1 MSVKS
6 DGKRK
11 WAAVRGHLGSSQDS
25 DTQLEANLESAD
37 PELCIRML
45 QVPSVVNYSGLK
57 RRLEGSEESWM
68 VQFLELSGLDLL
80 LEALDR
86 LSGRGCSRIT
96 DALLQLTCVSCV
108 RAVMNS
114 SAGIHFIVENEGY
127 IRKLSQALDTSN
139 TMVKKQVFELLAAL
153 SMFSSDGYRLALDA
167 LDHYKGVKTQLYRF
181 SVIMNE
187 LQATDNVPYMVTLLS
202 VINAIIFGTDD
213 LQQRDKMRKEFIGTL
228 IRLLIVAC
236 GTLSHSSSMVRAW
249 PLSSCEGKS
258 ERYSIQ

>member
-1 MSVKS
+1 MSGKS
-6 DGKRK
+6 DGKKK
-11 WAAVRGHLGSSQDS
+11 WAAVRGRLGSSQDS

-37 PELCIRML
+37 PELCIRLL
-45 QVPSVVNYSGLK
+45 QVPTVVNYSGLK
-57 RRLEGSEESWM
+57 RRLEGSNQTWM

-86 LSGRGCSRIT
+86 LSGRGCSRIA

-114 SAGIHFIVENEGY
+114 SAGIHFIIENEGY

-153 SMFSSDGYRLALDA
+153 SVFSADGHRLALDA
-167 LDHYKGVKTQLYRF
+167 LDHYKGVKTQQYRF

-202 VINAIIFGTDD
+202 VINALIFGMDD
-213 LQQRDKMRKEFIGTL
+213 LRQRDKMRKQFIGL
-228 IRLLIVAC
+228 QLLDILPKLRRMK
-236 GTLSHSSSMVRAW
+236 T
-249 PLSSCEGKS
+249 
-258 ERYSIQ
+258 